1 MESAKLM
8 KLYDRVDRIHHEL
21 RALGIADDATLRLD
35 QLVAFDQYHYHGTD
49 AVDLAAARLAIDAT
63 SRVLDVGAGIGGPA
77 RWLAATTGCHVTALE
92 LQPDLNETAA
102 DLTRRSGLAD
112 RVTHVAGNIL
122 DGAPEPGAYD
132 GLISYLVFLHIPDR
146 ARLFAACHRALRPGA
161 GMYIEDFTLLS
172 EPTPEQ
178 REALRVKVQCPYVPS
193 PEVYRTDL
201 AGAGFPTVDF
211 EDVTD
216 EWTAY
221 TAERAAAF
229 RSSRDRQVRVH
240 GAEVAAGLEDFFD
253 TMAGLYADGVLGGAR
268 IVARR

>member
-21 RALGIADDATLRLD
+21 RALGIADDAALRVD
-35 QLVAFDQYHYHGTD
+35 QLAAFDQYHYHGTD
-49 AVDLAAARLAIDAT
+49 AVDLAVARLAIGAT

-92 LQPDLNETAA
+92 LQADLNETAA

-122 DGAPEPGAYD
+122 DGAPEPGTYD
-132 GLISYLVFLHIPDR
+132 ALISYLVFLHIPDR

-172 EPTPEQ
+172 EPTPAQ
-178 REALRVKVQCPYVPS
+178 REALRVKVQCPSVPS
-193 PEVYRTDL
+193 PEVYRADIT
-201 AGAGFPTVDF
+201 GAGFATVDF

-240 GAEVAAGLEDFFD
+240 GAEVAAGLADFFD
-253 TMAGLYADGVLGGAR
+253 TMAGLYADGVLSS
-268 IVARR
+268 